1 MKSVLFTLLLLGTLG
16 CCGAFAAQNGESS
29 AVAVNYVIRSLG
41 SDIGTVR
48 AKTIGTPRDYD
59 FSDDVSVNVRFLF
72 FKFSLTS
79 SETAR
84 IRDGKLVRYHKTTD
98 TKGQRREITGELNGE
113 TFKMVVR
120 DGGKTE
126 TREFPVTDY
135 VTTNLEYPE
144 GALAPGEIRRLRV
157 LDLENTEIVDREYR
171 HVAEEQNDIN
181 GRSSHVIVS
190 DFTDTYSEAR
200 RKTSVISGLPIVMH
214 QEGKEKTG
222 LFNPSYSVRQ
232 TRVTV
237 DP

>member
-1 MKSVLFTLLLLGTLG
+1 MKPVVYALLLLCTLG
-16 CCGAFAAQNGESS
+16 CCSGYAAQNGESRT
-29 AVAVNYVIRSLG
+29 VAVNYVIRSLG

-48 AKTIGTPRDYD
+48 AKSIGTPRDYD

-79 SETAR
+79 SETAS

-98 TKGQRREITGELNGE
+98 TKGQRREITGELNGAI
-113 TFKMVVR
+113 FNMVVR

-126 TREFPVTDY
+126 TRAFPVTDY

-144 GALAPGEIRRLRV
+144 LALAPGEVRRLRV

-171 HVAEEQNDIN
+171 HVAEEQTDIN

-190 DFTDTYSEAR
+190 DFADTYAEAR
-200 RKTSVISGLPIVMH
+200 RRTSVISGLPVVMH